1 MELKFIIRIGV
12 CLFLSILI
20 GSERQYRNGV
30 VGLRTNVLVAI
41 VIYVQLCYIWSKW
54 KS

>member
-1 MELKFIIRIGV
+1 MELEFIIRIGV

-41 VIYVQLCYIWSKW
+41 GSFMFDEVK
-54 KS
+54 